1 MGDAYITA
9 SGQFLPG
16 EPVGNKDMADY
27 IGCLSPQAERLGRLT
42 LRQNGIKS
50 RHYAIRPDG
59 TSEWTVA
66 KLAAEA
72 VRDALSRAALDPSE
86 VGFVAAATTQN
97 DLLVPGFASGVHA
110 ASGLGPMEVASHQSV
125 CASAMMAFKNAVLNI
140 RGGEHRAAL
149 SVGAEFSSRFFRPG
163 HYLGTASVD
172 ADDCLPADAEFLRWT
187 LSYGAAAVL
196 VEDRPA
202 ARGLSLKV
210 DWMGLRSFA
219 DRFEP
224 CMVGGGAREG
234 DGIRP
239 WSLFESGSD
248 AARAGAFQLRQD
260 VDALYRMLPVWMGEF
275 LRHVDE
281 GRIEPLNTDWF
292 LCHFS
297 AHSLRQE
304 MVRLATKAGAM
315 IPEERWF
322 TNLYDK
328 GNVGAASMNL
338 LIDDFLRSGLARPG
352 QRVLC
357 AVPESGQCIMAFAG
371 LTVVEGEGE

>member
-1 MGDAYITA
+1 MGEAYITA

-16 EPVGNKDMADY
+16 EPVGNRAMADF
-27 IGCLSPQAERLGRLT
+27 IGRLSPRAERLGRLT
-42 LRQNGIKS
+42 LRQNGIKT

-66 KLAAEA
+66 KMAAEA
-72 VRDALSRAALDPSE
+72 VKDALGRAALDSSE
-86 VGFVAAATTQN
+86 IGFLAAATTQN

-110 ASGLGPMEVASHQSV
+110 ASGLGPVELASHQSV
-125 CASAMMAFKNAVLNI
+125 CASAMMAFKNAVLNV
-140 RGGEHRAAL
+140 RSGEHRAAL

-163 HYLGTASVD
+163 HYLGTSSVD
-172 ADDCLPADAEFLRWT
+172 EEDCLPADAEFLRWT
-187 LSYGAAAVL
+187 LSDGAAAVL
-196 VEDRPA
+196 VEDRPS

-210 DWMGLRSFA
+210 EWMSLRSFA

-224 CMVGGGAREG
+224 CMTGGGVRES
-234 DGIRP
+234 DEVRP
-239 WSLFESGSD
+239 WSLFSSGAE
-248 AARAGAFQLRQD
+248 AAAAGAFQLRQD

-281 GRIEPLNTDWF
+281 GRIDPLGTDWF

-328 GNVGAASMNL
+328 GNVGAASMYL

-357 AVPESGQCIMAFAG
+357 AVPESGQCIMAFAA
-371 LTVVEGEGE
+371 LTVVEGKGG

>member
-1 MGDAYITA
+1 MGDAFVTA

-16 EPVGNKDMADY
+16 PPVDNAHMVDF
-27 IGCLSPQAERLGRLT
+27 IGRLSPAAERFGRLT
-42 LRQNGIKS
+42 LRQNGIKT
-50 RHYAIRPDG
+50 RHYAIAPDG
-59 TSEWTVA
+59 STEWTVA
-66 KLAAEA
+66 KLAAAA
-72 VRDALSRAALDPSE
+72 VRDVLGRAALDPAE
-86 VGFVAAATTQN
+86 IGFLAAATTQN

-110 ASGLGPMEVASHQSV
+110 ASGLQPMEIASHQSV
-125 CASAMMAFKNAVLNI
+125 CASAMMAFKNAVLNVKA
-140 RGGEHRAAL
+140 GEHRAAL
-149 SVGAEFSSRFFRPG
+149 AVGAEFSSRFFRPG
-163 HYLGTASVD
+163 HYLRTASVD
-172 ADDCLPADAEFLRWT
+172 AEDCLPSDAEFLRWT
-187 LSYGAAAVL
+187 LSDGAAAVAI
-196 VEDRPA
+196 ENRPA
-202 ARGLSLKV
+202 ARGLSLRV
-210 DWMGLRSFA
+210 DWMSLRSFA

-224 CMVGGGAREG
+224 CMTGGGSREG
-234 DGIRP
+234 DGLRP
-239 WSLFESGSD
+239 WSHFASSGE
-248 AARAGAFQLRQD
+248 AAAAGAFQLRQD

-281 GRIEPLNTDWF
+281 GRIDPDATDWF

-328 GNVGAASMNL
+328 GNVGAASMFL
-338 LIDDFLRSGLARPG
+338 LIDDFLRSGRARPG

-371 LTVVEGEGE
+371 LTVVEGKGA